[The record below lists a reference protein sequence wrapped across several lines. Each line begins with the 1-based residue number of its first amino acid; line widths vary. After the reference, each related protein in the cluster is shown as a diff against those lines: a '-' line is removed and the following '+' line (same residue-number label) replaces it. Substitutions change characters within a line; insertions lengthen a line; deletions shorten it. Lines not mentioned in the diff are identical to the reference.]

1 MMQMDARI
9 AELVARLQLQAPLD
23 ISSPSI
29 HDVFKET
36 IADEARNGARNNSQ
50 Q

>member
-1 MMQMDARI
+1 LA
-9 AELVARLQLQAPLD
+9 QA
-23 ISSPSI
+23 I